1 MCSAARCGLARI
13 TTEAGQPGIFSRLA
27 WFVLIWGL
35 SVLGVSVLALLLKWL
50 VLTPIL
56 RPH

>member
-1 MCSAARCGLARI
+1 LARI